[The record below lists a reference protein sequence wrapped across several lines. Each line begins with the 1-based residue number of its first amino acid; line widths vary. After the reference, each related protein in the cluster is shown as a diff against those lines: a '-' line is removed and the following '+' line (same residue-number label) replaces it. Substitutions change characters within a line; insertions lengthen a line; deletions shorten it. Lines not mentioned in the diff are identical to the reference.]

1 MSLEWVSRP
10 HARNLVEFARR
21 HPEILVLSADLTASC
36 EADELRDTLPNQFF
50 SMSMAEQNMVSMA
63 GGLAREGFVPYI
75 HTFAVFLTR
84 RVFDQVTMSVA
95 YANLKVRFMGF
106 LPGITTP
113 GGVTHQAVDDLAL
126 MRVVPNMTVLE
137 CGDATEVESVL
148 EEAHQVD
155 GPVYVR
161 MLRGEM
167 PRLFPKAEPLRR
179 GRGRLLSNQG
189 DIGIISAGICTEEA
203 MKAVACLARH
213 GVPVRLL
220 HLSTLKPWGCP
231 ELDSFVEAARSAI
244 ITVENHSVIGGW
256 GSAVAEH
263 LAQRG
268 TCARLI
274 RLGLQD
280 TYAHGASRAYLMREY
295 GLDARAVVSAVESV
309 VGHGCD
315 ISDEELSTARI
326 DQASLF
332 SKAEDL

>member
-10 HARNLVEFARR
+10 HARNLVEFARQ
-21 HPEILVLSADLTASC
+21 HPEVLVLSADLTASC
-36 EADELRDTLPNQFF
+36 EADELRDALPQQFF

-126 MRVVPNMTVLE
+126 MRVVPNMTIFE

-148 EEAHQVD
+148 AQAHAVD

-161 MLRGEM
+161 MLRGEI
-167 PRLFPKAEPLRR
+167 PRLFPKTEPLEK
-179 GRGRLLSNQG
+179 GRGRILSNKG

-203 MKAVACLARH
+203 MKAVACLGQH
-213 GVPVRLL
+213 GVFVRLL

-231 ELDSFVEAARSAI
+231 ELDRFVQGATRGI
-244 ITVENHSVIGGW
+244 ITLENHSVIGGW

-263 LAQRG
+263 LAQLG
-268 TCARLI
+268 SGSRLV

-280 TYAHGASRAYLMREY
+280 TYAHGASKAYLMREY
-295 GLDARAVVSAVESV
+295 GLDARAVVDAVEGVLGHSV
-309 VGHGCD
+309 Q
-315 ISDEELSTARI
+315 ITDEELSTARI
-326 DQASLF
+326 GQASLF